1 MISQSKQ
8 KGFTIVEL
16 LIVIVVIGILAAI
29 SIVAYNNVTQKA
41 RDDERVSDARNIV
54 NALASFHSEK
64 GIWLT
69 ATSAVAAAP
78 AESLVNYETV
88 KIPTKALNKIKS
100 TPPSPTAKDD
110 YQLSP
115 CPASGAQTGIK
126 ISYFKE
132 ADNTVQTVTA
142 GTGC

>member
-54 NALASFHSEK
+54 NALASYNSEK
-64 GIWLT
+64 GEWLT
-69 ATSAVAAAP
+69 AANASA
-78 AESLVNYETV
+78 SLGTYETV
-88 KIPTKALNKIKS
+88 KIPSKALNKLGNAAPTS
-100 TPPSPTAKDD
+100 GTPNVYQISACPTT
-110 YQLSP
+110 
-115 CPASGAQTGIK
+115 GTQTGVK
-126 ISYFKE
+126 VTYFKE
-132 ADNTVQTVTA
+132 AEPALTPLPSVTA